1 MKDILITI
9 NRETRMVNLNKS
21 TIGNDGESLQAKL
34 VFSFEDEFVDGQAR
48 LEYTIGGQSFY
59 ALLKK
64 VGETYELPVLPML
77 TKVGQIDMQ
86 LVITSGT
93 EEELSVFKS
102 KMFYLYCNKSINSLI
117 EEVPEYPAWIEVAN
131 AKLDA
136 LDKIGITVEKVDNVS
151 TLTITNSDGSTET
164 VEILDGEIGPVGPQ
178 GEQGIQ
184 GPQGEQGIQGIQG
197 PQGETGATGPQGEQG
212 IQGPQGEQG
221 EQGIQGVQ
229 GPKGDT
235 GPQGPKGDTG
245 PQGEKGDKGDKGEP
259 GAVKMQVVDTL
270 PETGR
275 TDTIYL
281 VKKDNPGEQNLYDEY
296 VYTETGWEHIG
307 DTSVDLSDYYTKEE
321 TDEKLDG
328 KQEVLPVYHAFRNDT
343 TTNLLP
349 IFNAWL
355 ADYNRTG
362 VMATFY
368 MAGSRNEQTGKSF
381 LKHVTVDVNNT
392 NWFFDFSYTEGG
404 IDNQLNQWVYRLEYD
419 KTNNVFTNCTKLP
432 QNSNG
437 LTPLY
442 QFSKYA
448 YFGKLAL
455 STTNTSEYTPTSD
468 YHPATKKYV
477 DDSISNKQD
486 KLVAGDGIELDGNV
500 IKSVS
505 DVPIYRIKV
514 NAYLATDRFISIDE
528 QDVLKIEDK
537 INKAYKSGLNSI
549 GFIVSSR
556 NNDEQYLLIN
566 SSSDIQSKPSTYWL
580 YSIESIHNRYSTIG
594 QNQPYMLLTIQL
606 TMSLSWTGDICKV
619 TSANVCKAPLS
630 LLATN
635 NTAQYTPTANYH
647 PATKKYVDDAISN
660 AITTV
665 LAGEY

>member
-86 LVITSGT
+86 LVISSGT

-117 EEVPEYPAWIEVAN
+117 EEVPEYPAWIDVAN

-184 GPQGEQGIQGIQG
+184 GQQGE
-197 PQGETGATGPQGEQG
+197 
-212 IQGPQGEQG
+212 QGEQG

-235 GPQGPKGDTG
+235 GPRGPKGDTG
-245 PQGEKGDKGDKGEP
+245 PQGEKGDKGDKGDKGEP
-259 GAVKMQVVDTL
+259 GSVKMQVVDTI

-328 KQEVLPVYHAFRNDT
+328 KQEVLPVYHAFRNDNNA
-343 TTNLLP
+343 NLLP

-355 ADYNRTG
+355 GDYNRTG

-368 MAGSRNEQTGKSF
+368 MTVKQNEPTGKSF
-381 LKHVTVDVNNT
+381 LKHVAVNVNNT

-404 IDNQLNQWVYRLEYD
+404 IDDQLNQWVYQLTYD
-419 KTNNVFTNCTKLP
+419 KTNNVFTNCTKLV
-432 QNSNG
+432 NNNYA
-437 LTPLY
+437 LTPIY
-442 QFSKYA
+442 NFSKYA

-455 STTNTSEYTPTSD
+455 STTNTHEYTPTGD
-468 YHPATKKYV
+468 Y
-477 DDSISNKQD
+477 N
-486 KLVAGDGIELDGNV
+486 
-500 IKSVS
+500 
-505 DVPIYRIKV
+505 
-514 NAYLATDRFISIDE
+514 
-528 QDVLKIEDK
+528 
-537 INKAYKSGLNSI
+537 
-549 GFIVSSR
+549 
-556 NNDEQYLLIN
+556 
-566 SSSDIQSKPSTYWL
+566 
-580 YSIESIHNRYSTIG
+580 
-594 QNQPYMLLTIQL
+594 
-606 TMSLSWTGDICKV
+606 
-619 TSANVCKAPLS
+619 
-630 LLATN
+630 
-635 NTAQYTPTANYH
+635 
-647 PATKKYVDDAISN
+647 PATKKYVDDAISS
-660 AITTV
+660 AITTS
-665 LAGEY
+665 LEASY